1 MTRQA
6 TKHIDPDLQRQTEYA
21 DKLAA
26 SGFGFDLVVG
36 EAFARGIRDLGYR
49 DTGTAL
55 DELIDNSIQASASR
69 VHLLF
74 GYEGKGEKKPVRL
87 AVVDDGHGMSPN
99 AIRVGVL
106 WGGTHREDDRS
117 GFGRYG
123 FGLPSAAVSM
133 GRRYTVFSKTP
144 GSTWYS
150 VTFDIDEIAAG
161 TFTEHGR
168 VRIPEA
174 TPAKLPP
181 WTGEYIAAQL
191 GSTDLEHGTVI
202 VIEKLDRLTWKTEA
216 MLERQLLEHF
226 GVTYRNFLRQAEL
239 AVNGKKV
246 EIVDPLFLDPE
257 GRFYDHDE
265 DRAVSLPE
273 AIFDVKDSTGSPR
286 TVKVRFSYL
295 PVTFQREDKKALK
308 SPKTNPR
315 FNILRAHHGI
325 IVLRNGRQIDVVR
338 PPSGWDITLANNDIH
353 WKVEIDYPADLDEE
367 FRITTSKQHVR
378 VSPRMWEILE
388 QHGVKNAIVGLRAR
402 FHQDNGRWK
411 AERERAQVE
420 GTEKRLSEQA
430 MEDAARFRQR
440 PQPPERQQKAQEL
453 LGERITRL
461 AQETGL
467 SAEEATAR
475 IETGI
480 RARPYLVAEESAPGA
495 PFFRVHQLGGQKIL
509 YLNTAHRF
517 YTEVY
522 ASPPSTPEMRSALEV
537 LLFVLGACELESAGD
552 RARFYEA
559 ERQEWSIRL
568 SVTLDLLQQMLAVTG
583 EGGAEE
589 AEAEVAPAA
598 QS

>member
-1 MTRQA
+1 MTKEM

-21 DKLAA
+21 DRLAE

-69 VHLLF
+69 VHLVF

-87 AVVDDGHGMSPN
+87 AVLDDGHGMSPN
-99 AIRVGVL
+99 AIRVAVL

-133 GRRYTVFSKTP
+133 GRRYTVFSKIP
-144 GSTWYS
+144 GGIWHS

-181 WTGEYIAAQL
+181 WTREYIAAQL
-191 GSTDLEHGTVI
+191 GSADLEHGTVI

-216 MLERQLLEHF
+216 ALERHLLEHF
-226 GVTYRNFLRQAEL
+226 GVTYRNFLRQVEI

-257 GRFYDHDE
+257 GRFYDHDQ
-265 DRAVSLPE
+265 DRAEPLPE
-273 AIFDVKDSTGSPR
+273 AMFDVKDSTGTPR

-295 PVTFQREDKKALK
+295 PVTFHREDKKAIK
-308 SPKTNPR
+308 SPETNPR
-315 FNILRAHHGI
+315 FKILNVHHGI

-338 PPSGWDITLANNDIH
+338 PHSDWRITLQHNDIH

-367 FRITTSKQHVR
+367 FSITTAKQHVT
-378 VSPRMWEILE
+378 VSPRMWDILE
-388 QHGVKNAIVGLRAR
+388 QHGVRNAIVGLKAR
-402 FHQDNGRWK
+402 FTQDNSRWK
-411 AERERAQVE
+411 AEREKAQIE
-420 GTEKRLSEQA
+420 GSEKRLSEQA
-430 MEDAARFRQR
+430 MEDAARFRRR

-453 LGERITRL
+453 VEERITRL

-480 RARPYLVAEESAPGA
+480 KARPYLVAEESAPGA

-522 ASPPSTPEMRSALEV
+522 AGPHSTAGMRSALEV
-537 LLFVLGACELESAGD
+537 LLFVLGDCELDSAGD

-583 EGGAEE
+583 EGEGEE
-589 AEAEVAPAA
+589 AEAAAVSAA